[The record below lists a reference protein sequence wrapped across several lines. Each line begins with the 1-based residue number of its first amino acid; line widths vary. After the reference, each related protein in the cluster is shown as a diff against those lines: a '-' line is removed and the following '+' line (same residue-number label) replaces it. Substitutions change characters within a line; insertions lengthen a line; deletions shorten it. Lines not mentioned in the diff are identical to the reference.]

1 MQNKVTLFCKVTVKT
16 TDRQQERRFFLH
28 FFRFR
33 KAVIFS
39 KTERKVTGLP
49 ACNFLTNSM
58 GIHYLCTRIPTKRP
72 AVFRRGRRPEREH
85 RGGAGESR
93 SEPGSHRE
101 PPGATGSHREP
112 PGATGSQTGGA
123 DRKDRKAAGEGLPG
137 EPGRAEAKRKAT
149 GSQTGPLK
157 ERRETS
163 GNNGTPSGDDETPS
177 GNAGGGQLRTGVR
190 HHERTKPHKKIR
202 L

>member
-16 TDRQQERRFFLH
+16 TDRQQERKFFFA

-58 GIHYLCTRIPTKRP
+58 GIHYLCTRIPTERP
-72 AVFRRGRRPEREH
+72 TAFRRGRRPEREH
-85 RGGAGESR
+85 REEPEGEPEGELKRTGKPPGTKPEAPTGRAGKQPEKGRRESR
-93 SEPGSHRE
+93 ETTGANRRLKKTATDIGKQRNTIRKRRSCSAPGS
-101 PPGATGSHREP
+101 
-112 PGATGSQTGGA
+112 
-123 DRKDRKAAGEGLPG
+123 
-137 EPGRAEAKRKAT
+137 
-149 GSQTGPLK
+149 
-157 ERRETS
+157 
-163 GNNGTPSGDDETPS
+163 GTANEQNHT
-177 GNAGGGQLRTGVR
+177 Q
-190 HHERTKPHKKIR
+190 KIR

>member
-58 GIHYLCTRIPTKRP
+58 GIHYLCTRIPTERP
-72 AVFRRGRRPEREH
+72 AAFRRGRHPEREH
-85 RGGAGESR
+85 RGGAGK
-93 SEPGSHRE
+93 EPER
-101 PPGATGSHREP
+101 TGKP

-123 DRKDRKAAGEGLPG
+123 DRKDRKAAGEGPPG

-177 GNAGGGQLRTGVR
+177 GNAGGGRQLRTGVR

>member
-58 GIHYLCTRIPTKRP
+58 GIHYLCTRIPTERP
-72 AVFRRGRRPEREH
+72 AAFRRGRHPEREH
-85 RGGAGESR
+85 RE
-93 SEPGSHRE
+93 EPGRSRE
-101 PPGATGSHREP
+101 EPKQSGKP

-177 GNAGGGQLRTGVR
+177 GNAGGGRQLRTGVQHR
-190 HHERTKPHKKIR
+190 ERTKPHKKIR

>member
-1 MQNKVTLFCKVTVKT
+1 MQNKVTLFCKVTVKM

-85 RGGAGESR
+85 REEPESAGKEPGRSR
-93 SEPGSHRE
+93 EEPGRARKSQSKAGSHRE
-101 PPGATGSHREP
+101 PNRRRRQEGPESSRRRAAGRAGKSRSKAESHREP
-112 PGATGSQTGGA
+112 NRRRRQEGPESS
-123 DRKDRKAAGEGLPG
+123 RRRAAGRAGKSRSKAESHR
-137 EPGRAEAKRKAT
+137 EPNR
-149 GSQTGPLK
+149 PL
-157 ERRETS
+157 
-163 GNNGTPSGDDETPS
+163 
-177 GNAGGGQLRTGVR
+177 
-190 HHERTKPHKKIR
+190 ERTTGDIGQ
-202 L
+202 

>member
-1 MQNKVTLFCKVTVKT
+1 MQNKVTLFCKVTIKT

-72 AVFRRGRRPEREH
+72 VVFRRGRRPEREH

-101 PPGATGSHREP
+101 PPGAKPEAPTGR
-112 PGATGSQTGGA
+112 TGKQPEKG
-123 DRKDRKAAGEGLPG
+123 
-137 EPGRAEAKRKAT
+137 
-149 GSQTGPLK
+149 
-157 ERRETS
+157 RRESRETTGANRRLKKTATDIGKHRKTS
-163 GNNGTPSGDDETPS
+163 GRHPKTTE
-177 GNAGGGQLRTGVR
+177 QLRTGVR

>member
-101 PPGATGSHREP
+101 PPGATGSQ
-112 PGATGSQTGGA
+112 TGSQTGGA

-177 GNAGGGQLRTGVR
+177 GNAGGGSSAPGSGITNEQNHT
-190 HHERTKPHKKIR
+190 KKIR

>member
-85 RGGAGESR
+85 QGGAGK
-93 SEPGSHRE
+93 EPGRAKAKRE
-101 PPGATGSHREP
+101 ATGN
-112 PGATGSQTGGA
+112 QTGGA

-177 GNAGGGQLRTGVR
+177 GNAGGGSSAPGSGITNEQNHT
-190 HHERTKPHKKIR
+190 KKIR

>member
-1 MQNKVTLFCKVTVKT
+1 MQNKVALFCKATRT
-16 TDRQQERRFFLH
+16 EIFLH

-85 RGGAGESR
+85 RGGAGK
-93 SEPGSHRE
+93 EPGRAGANRE
-101 PPGATGSHREP
+101 
-112 PGATGSQTGGA
+112 ATGSQTGGA

-177 GNAGGGQLRTGVR
+177 GNAGGGRQLRTGVQHR
-190 HHERTKPHKKIR
+190 ERTKPHKKIR

>member
-58 GIHYLCTRIPTKRP
+58 GIHYLCTRIPTERP
-72 AVFRRGRRPEREH
+72 AAFRRGRHPEREH
-85 RGGAGESR
+85 RGGAGK
-93 SEPGSHRE
+93 EPGRAGANRE
-101 PPGATGSHREP
+101 ATGSHREP
-112 PGATGSQTGGA
+112 PGAKPEAPTGRTGKQPEKG
-123 DRKDRKAAGEGLPG
+123 
-137 EPGRAEAKRKAT
+137 
-149 GSQTGPLK
+149 
-157 ERRETS
+157 RRESRETTGANRRLKKTATDIGKHRDAIRKRRSCSAPGSSTANEQNHTKKSLCLQS
-163 GNNGTPSGDDETPS
+163 G
-177 GNAGGGQLRTGVR
+177 
-190 HHERTKPHKKIR
+190 
-202 L
+202 

>member
-72 AVFRRGRRPEREH
+72 AVFRRGRRPEREL
-85 RGGAGESR
+85 RGGAG
-93 SEPGSHRE
+93 
-101 PPGATGSHREP
+101 
-112 PGATGSQTGGA
+112 
-123 DRKDRKAAGEGLPG
+123 K
-137 EPGRAEAKRKAT
+137 EPGRAGANRSEPERTGKPPGAKPEAPT
-149 GSQTGPLK
+149 GRTGKQPEK
-157 ERRETS
+157 GSRESRETTGANRRLKKTATDIGKHRDAIRKRRSCSAPGS
-163 GNNGTPSGDDETPS
+163 GITNEQNHT
-177 GNAGGGQLRTGVR
+177 
-190 HHERTKPHKKIR
+190 KKIR

>member
-85 RGGAGESR
+85 RGGAGK
-93 SEPGSHRE
+93 EPGRAGANRE
-101 PPGATGSHREP
+101 ATGSHREP
-112 PGATGSQTGGA
+112 NRRRRQEGPESSRRRAAGRAGKQPEQTGA
-123 DRKDRKAAGEGLPG
+123 L
-137 EPGRAEAKRKAT
+137 KRRQ
-149 GSQTGPLK
+149 QTS
-157 ERRETS
+157 E
-163 GNNGTPSGDDETPS
+163 NIGTPSENDGAAPHRGPAS
-177 GNAGGGQLRTGVR
+177 RTNK
-190 HHERTKPHKKIR
+190 TTKKIR

>member
-1 MQNKVTLFCKVTVKT
+1 MQSNCKN
-16 TDRQQERRFFLH
+16 DRPATGTEIFFA

-85 RGGAGESR
+85 RGGAGK
-93 SEPGSHRE
+93 EPGRSRGEPERTGANRE
-101 PPGATGSHREP
+101 ATGSHRKP
-112 PGATGSQTGGA
+112 PEATGNQTGGA

-177 GNAGGGQLRTGVR
+177 GNAGGGSSAPGSGITNEQNHT
-190 HHERTKPHKKIR
+190 KKIR